1 MKKIFF
7 ATMIFIVFSLSAS
20 AQRQGKDGF
29 FNDWNDVGNG
39 LGRTTNVELPPLPG
53 NHGYGGDVYVN
64 PSPLG
69 SGLLILTALGAGY
82 VARKRRKQ

>member
-1 MKKIFF
+1 MKKLLFVTVVF
-7 ATMIFIVFSLSAS
+7 LTLCFSAT

-29 FNDWNDVGNG
+29 FNDWNDVSNG
-39 LGRTTNVELPPLPG
+39 LGRTNNVELPPLPG

-69 SGLLILTALGAGY
+69 SGLLILAALGGAY
-82 VARKRRKQ
+82 AVAKRKRE